1 MTLILSRRNL
11 NSFVN
16 NKLKGLGDINTL
28 LYIVGISV
36 GITCFEPCVFCSS
49 ESFCEK

>member
-36 GITCFEPCVFCSS
+36 GITCI
-49 ESFCEK
+49 